1 MWSRNFLP
9 FRSTWVHLRVS
20 KAINR
25 RRTNNTM
32 AKRKKTKGQTMMYKT
47 IHRKLKIEPHLNP
60 EMNPSA
66 PEG

>member
-1 MWSRNFLP
+1 
-9 FRSTWVHLRVS
+9 
-20 KAINR
+20 
-25 RRTNNTM
+25 M